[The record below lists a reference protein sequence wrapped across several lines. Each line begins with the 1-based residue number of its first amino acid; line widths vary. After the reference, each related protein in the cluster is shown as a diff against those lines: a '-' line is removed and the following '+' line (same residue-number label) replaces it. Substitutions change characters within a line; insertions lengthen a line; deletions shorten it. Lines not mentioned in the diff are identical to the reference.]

1 MILTP
6 LLWAIYCSKKETRT
20 SKMVELLLKYGA
32 NPNFQEPK
40 TGMTALM
47 MCCHIESENDA
58 FAIT

>member
-1 MILTP
+1 
-6 LLWAIYCSKKETRT
+6 
-20 SKMVELLLKYGA
+20 MVELLLKYGA